1 LPDATHLAVAGNS
14 LLYVAPGSTEV
25 DRSYWHC
32 CIPFADG
39 VVINQSEPA
48 MSANVN
54 TLRNSGIFSRRKI
67 AKPTVVHPAIFR
79 DLQDYL
85 DPSSNFLAP
94 FRPMGSGS
102 SSTDCSS
109 STAGTVIDMTGMD
122 QIIKIDAY
130 SDTVTVQAGLRLHQL
145 VHALA
150 ENGLELAGNF
160 DLMNRTVGG
169 AVASGCIGPSM
180 KGDGAFFA
188 KQVTGMKIITPSGK
202 FMELTQK
209 KKNILNA
216 FRLSYGMLGIICIVT
231 LKVRPIRP
239 FTATHRKYTID
250 RFAGSADR
258 LSSANIGLKF
268 YVLPFRDRVYLD
280 LRTYSADPGSTH
292 SLPWKIKDWGE
303 STVLPN
309 VFKSLR
315 RIVPMNRVRYSLIDT
330 ISEATQG
337 LVNNRLVSSG
347 DNAATQSLGVSGSQ
361 DSGSL
366 QYSTWCFPASD
377 FGIVAKAYQEFCLDN
392 YERTRFRCDMPTV
405 GFLLA
410 RDRSA
415 LLSPT
420 FDERMFALRALST
433 PRKGWEDFVIDFAEF
448 AQHWGGSPFFNQ
460 TRSMEPDYPRQA
472 FGSRLDF
479 FKKIRRQLDPA
490 NRMMNP
496 FLSQYFL

>member
-1 LPDATHLAVAGNS
+1 
-14 LLYVAPGSTEV
+14 
-25 DRSYWHC
+25 
-32 CIPFADG
+32 
-39 VVINQSEPA
+39 

-54 TLRNSGIFSRRKI
+54 TLRNSGIFSRRQF
-67 AKPTVVHPAIFR
+67 AKPTVVQPTTFR

-85 DPSSNFLAP
+85 DPSSNCLAP
-94 FRPMGSGS
+94 YRPRGAGSA
-102 SSTDCSS
+102 STDCAA
-109 STAGTVIDMTGMD
+109 STAGTVIDMTAMD
-122 QIIKIDAY
+122 QILKVDAY
-130 SDTVTVQAGLRLHQL
+130 SDTITVQAGVRLHQL
-145 VHALA
+145 IDVLA

-160 DLMNRTVGG
+160 ELMNRTVGG
-169 AVASGCIGPSM
+169 AVASGCVGPSM
-180 KGDGAFFA
+180 RGAGAFFA
-188 KQVTGMKIITPSGK
+188 RQVIGMKVITPSGK
-202 FMELTQK
+202 VMELTRK
-209 KKNILNA
+209 KKNIMNA

-231 LKVRPIRP
+231 LKVRPITP
-239 FTATHRKYTID
+239 FTATHRKCTID
-250 RFAGSADR
+250 QFAGSAAR
-258 LSSANIGLKF
+258 LASANVGLKF

-280 LRTYSADPGSTH
+280 LRTNSPDTRSTH
-292 SLPWKIKDWGE
+292 SIPWKIKDWGE

-309 VFKSLR
+309 VFKSLG
-315 RIVPMNRVRYSLIDT
+315 RIVPISGVRYRLIDT

-347 DNAATQSLGVSGSQ
+347 DNAATQSLRANDSSK
-361 DSGSL
+361 SGSL

-377 FGIVAKAYQEFCLDN
+377 FGIVAKAYQKFCLDN
-392 YERTRFRCDMPTV
+392 YRKSRFRCDMPTV

-415 LLSPT
+415 LLSPS
-420 FDERMFALRALST
+420 FDEPMFALRAVST

-460 TRSMEPDYPRQA
+460 TRSMEPDYARQA

>member
-1 LPDATHLAVAGNS
+1 MP
-14 LLYVAPGSTEV
+14 
-25 DRSYWHC
+25 
-32 CIPFADG
+32 
-39 VVINQSEPA
+39 
-48 MSANVN
+48 ANVN
-54 TLRNSGIFSRRKI
+54 TLRNSGIFARRKV
-67 AKPTVVHPAIFR
+67 AKPSLVRPSTFR
-79 DLQDYL
+79 NLQDYL
-85 DPSSNFLAP
+85 DPSSNYLAP

-102 SSTDCSS
+102 SSTDCSAA
-109 STAGTVIDMTGMD
+109 TAGTVIDMTGMN
-122 QIIKIDAY
+122 QILNIDAY

-145 VHALA
+145 VDALA
-150 ENGLELAGNF
+150 ENGLELFGNF

-180 KGDGAFFA
+180 KGAGAYFA
-188 KQVTGMKIITPSGK
+188 RQVVGMKIITPAGK
-202 FMELTQK
+202 IMELTQK

-216 FRLSYGMLGIICIVT
+216 FRLSYGMLGIICSVT
-231 LKVRPIRP
+231 LRVRPIRP
-239 FTATHRKYTID
+239 FTATHRRCTINQ
-250 RFAGSADR
+250 FAASADR
-258 LSSANIGLKF
+258 ISKANVGLKF
-268 YVLPFRDRVYLD
+268 YLLPFRSRVYLD
-280 LRTYSADPGSTH
+280 LRSYSLESRSAH
-292 SLPWKIKDWGE
+292 AIPWKIKDWGE

-309 VFKSLR
+309 VFKSLC
-315 RIVPMNRVRYSLIDT
+315 RIVPISGVRYRLIDT

-337 LVNNRLVSSG
+337 IVNNRMVIAG
-347 DNAATQSLGVSGSQ
+347 NNAATQSLRSNTSKKANR
-361 DSGSL
+361 L

-377 FGIVAKAYQEFCLDN
+377 FGIVAKAYQDFCLDN
-392 YERTRFRCDMPTV
+392 YEKTRFRCDMPAV
-405 GFLLA
+405 GFLLG

-420 FDERMFALRALST
+420 FDEAMFALRAVST

-460 TRSMEPDYPRQA
+460 TRSMGPDYARQA